1 MRSSLHKTALII
13 PAAGSGERLGAKLPK
28 ALVQIAGRT
37 LIEHAVT
44 ALSPIANQIIIA
56 APSGFE
62 NEFTKL
68 FGESVE
74 VVTGGSD
81 RSQSVSNAL
90 KKVKPE
96 NEFVLVHDAARAL
109 ASTELAQRVV
119 AELANGAKAVI
130 PTLAVT
136 DTIKEVN
143 SNGHVVATPARESLR
158 IVQTPQGFDR
168 TTLESAHSSG
178 KSATDDAG
186 LVEALGIPVHTVN
199 GEARAL
205 KITTPED
212 LATATNILLGTS
224 IDVRTGIGV
233 DSHAFATDKSRKLH
247 LAGLLWL
254 DEVGLEGH
262 SDGDV
267 ALHAICDA
275 LFSACG
281 LGDLGA
287 NFGTSDPKY
296 AGAAGSVLLQETF
309 ERVKNSGFAI
319 ENIAVQIVGN
329 RPKIG
334 PRRAE
339 AITTISNL
347 LDGVPVSVT
356 ATTTDGLGF
365 TGEGKGLSAIATAI
379 VVKK

>member
-28 ALVQIAGRT
+28 ALVQIAGRS
-37 LIEHAVT
+37 LIEHVVSS
-44 ALSPIANQIIIA
+44 LSPIANQIIIA
-56 APSGFE
+56 APSGYE
-62 NEFTKL
+62 KL
-68 FGESVE
+68 FTDFFGDTVE
-74 VVTGGSD
+74 VVTGGKT
-81 RSQSVSNAL
+81 RSESVSIAL

-109 ASTELAQRVV
+109 ASTELAQRVI

-130 PTLAVT
+130 PTLAVA

-143 SNGHVVATPARESLR
+143 AHGHVVSTPARESLR

-168 TTLESAHSSG
+168 QTLIDAHASG
-178 KSATDDAG
+178 NDATDDAG
-186 LVEALGIPVHTVN
+186 LVEALSIPVHTVN
-199 GEARAL
+199 GEGRAL
-205 KITTPED
+205 KITTVED
-212 LATATNILLGTS
+212 LNTATNILLGNNF
-224 IDVRTGIGV
+224 DVRTGIGV
-233 DSHAFATDKSRKLH
+233 DSHAFSNDSSRKLH
-247 LAGLLWL
+247 LAGLLWA
-254 DEVGLEGH
+254 DEIGLEGH

-275 LFSACG
+275 LLSATG
-281 LGDLGA
+281 LGDLGS
-287 NFGTSDPKY
+287 NFGTSEPKY
-296 AGAAGSVLLQETF
+296 AGAAGSVLLTETM
-309 ERVKNSGFAI
+309 ERVTKANFEVS
-319 ENIAVQIVGN
+319 NVAVQIVGN
-329 RPKIG
+329 KPKIG

-347 LDGVPVSVT
+347 MGGIPVSVS